1 MSEKEEHDY
10 TIDNKKVYERHL
22 LALKG
27 NKSGLSNRFSVMSNM
42 MQDIMRVDTV
52 ISNHENSN
60 NHQPTPGDS
69 RASKFVKVLEKSNQ
83 HSSESRKTTDSQRPS
98 GPENIYLQHAN
109 KDAARD
115 KLMDTGGIE
124 KAPEDHLPQTYG
136 NEELDEIQTDLEV
149 RNVRNV
155 YKMMKQHVDA
165 EVEKGRQPRG
175 ISPYLDYAMD
185 KLQIPKPNSVEIE
198 SSSRSSQNSVIIE

>member
-1 MSEKEEHDY
+1 
-10 TIDNKKVYERHL
+10 
-22 LALKG
+22 
-27 NKSGLSNRFSVMSNM
+27 
-42 MQDIMRVDTV
+42 
-52 ISNHENSN
+52 
-60 NHQPTPGDS
+60 
-69 RASKFVKVLEKSNQ
+69 
-83 HSSESRKTTDSQRPS
+83 
-98 GPENIYLQHAN
+98 
-109 KDAARD
+109 
-115 KLMDTGGIE
+115 MDTGGIE
-124 KAPEDHLPQTYG
+124 KAPEDHLPQNYG

-175 ISPYLDYAMD
+175 VSPYLDYAMD